1 MNLIRL
7 NQDNYRDYQRC
18 VRKLAYSFNVK
29 GEPEIYQAD
38 IIAKAAEDGI
48 MIKQQ
53 FINMLQKPNVE
64 MYCLKDHSNQN
75 MGIAIL
81 SFCKKVCCIH
91 EFGLLKEYQGKGIGT
106 EFFQQ
111 IMKDAIQTKGC
122 KYVELKCPFRGAQQF
137 WLRMG
142 FHFVGNPRTTA
153 LFPEMRKKL

>member
-1 MNLIRL
+1 MKLIRL

-18 VRKLAYSFNVK
+18 VRKLVYSFNVK
-29 GEPEIYQAD
+29 GESAIYQA
-38 IIAKAAEDGI
+38 KATGDGI
-48 MIKQQ
+48 MIKQD
-53 FINMLQKPNVE
+53 FIKMIQKPNVE
-64 MYCLKDHSNQN
+64 MYCAKDDIEQN

-81 SFCKKVCCIH
+81 SFCKKGCCIH

-111 IMKDAIQTKGC
+111 IMQEAIEPKGC

-142 FHFVGNPRTTA
+142 FHFVGNPRMSF
-153 LFPEMRKKL
+153 LPEMRKKI